1 MRIGE
6 IIETGYARL
15 NRLES
20 VLEPGFQEEDRPVA
34 DAVQGA
40 AEVDLPEWSMS
51 RSTQDSADADRITTR

>member
-20 VLEPGFQEEDRPVA
+20 VLEPGLQEEDLPVA
-34 DAVQGA
+34 DAVQRA
-40 AEVDLPEWSMS
+40 AEVILPKRSMH
-51 RSTQDSADADRITTR
+51 RSTHDSADADRITTR

>member
-20 VLEPGFQEEDRPVA
+20 VLEPGLQEEDFPVA
-34 DAVQGA
+34 DAVQQA
-40 AEVDLPEWSMS
+40 AEVNLPKWNMH
-51 RSTQDSADADRITTR
+51 RPTHDSADVDRITTR